1 MQNLNL
7 QQFEEELGKNFWP
20 VLRSA
25 KKRVEV
31 EDWGQVGEVLEMKT
45 LRKKSSS
52 RYVFLKFI
60 LLKMKHS
67 DGSCFK
73 IVFMLL

>member
-7 QQFEEELGKNFWP
+7 QQFEEELGKNFGP

-45 LRKKSSS
+45 LRKKKILQGM
-52 RYVFLKFI
+52 YFLNSFY
-60 LLKMKHS
+60 
-67 DGSCFK
+67 
-73 IVFMLL
+73 

>member
-45 LRKKSSS
+45 LRKKKILQGM
-52 RYVFLKFI
+52 YFLNS
-60 LLKMKHS
+60 LY
-67 DGSCFK
+67 
-73 IVFMLL
+73 

>member
-1 MQNLNL
+1 MQKLNL

-45 LRKKSSS
+45 LRKKKFFK
-52 RYVFLKFI
+52 VCIFLIHFI
-60 LLKMKHS
+60 KNETLWWQL
-67 DGSCFK
+67 F
-73 IVFMLL
+73 